1 MTPEPLRARALD
13 APGIRH
19 GFFGRQGGVSE
30 GLYDLLNCGFGSK
43 DARAAVT
50 ENRARAA
57 AALGSKPDMLVT
69 GYQVHSPDV
78 AHVEAPWLPGDAPRV
93 DGLVATRPGI
103 VLGVLAA
110 DCAPVLFADPMAK
123 IVGAA
128 HAGWRGAVGGVLDAT
143 VDAMVRLGARLS
155 SIRAAVGPCIG
166 KDSYEV
172 GPEFPAPFIA
182 ENPANRDFFRP
193 APRAG
198 HFLFDL
204 TGYVGRRLE
213 RLGLGAVER
222 LERDTCAEANSFF
235 SYRRSCLK
243 READFGRGL
252 SAITLA
258 N

>member
-1 MTPEPLRARALD
+1 MPPEPLHSRTLD

-19 GFFGRQGGVSE
+19 GFFGRKGGVSE
-30 GLYDLLNCGFGSK
+30 GLYDSLNCGFGSK
-43 DARAAVT
+43 DARAAVA

-57 AALGSKPDMLVT
+57 AALGGKPDMLVT

-78 AHVEAPWLPGDAPRV
+78 VHVETPWLPGDAPKV
-93 DGLVATRPGI
+93 DGLVATKPGI

-110 DCAPVLFADPMAK
+110 DCAPVLFADPIAK

-143 VDAMVRLGARLS
+143 VDAMVRLGARVS

-172 GPEFPAPFIA
+172 GSEFPAPFLT

-193 APRAG
+193 AKREN
-198 HFLFDL
+198 HFMFNL

-222 LERDTCAEANSFF
+222 LERDTCAEADSFF

-243 READFGRGL
+243 SEPDFGRGL
-252 SAITLA
+252 SAITLVE
-258 N
+258 